1 MSLLHYNQVT
11 FLTSAPSL
19 SHCPID
25 IGREVA
31 FVGRSNVGKSSVIN
45 SLTNVKQLARV
56 AKVPGRTQA
65 INFFTLTKDLRLV
78 DLPGYG
84 YAKVAKSLQAA
95 WEEHLAAYLQQ
106 RESLVGLILIM
117 DIRHPLK
124 ASDVMLLE
132 YVGDRQ
138 LPVHILLNKSD
149 KLKRNQ
155 INMTLTEVRQVLEKD
170 YPLVTIQAFSCF
182 NKSGV
187 EEARAKITQ
196 LLQAPMG

>member
-1 MSLLHYNQVT
+1 MSLLPYNQVI

-19 SHCPID
+19 AHCPND
-25 IGREVA
+25 LGHEVA

-65 INFFTLTKDLRLV
+65 INFFQLTDELRLV

-95 WEEHLAAYLQQ
+95 WEAHMTAYLRE

-124 ASDVMLLE
+124 SSDLTLLE
-132 YVGDRQ
+132 YIRDRE
-138 LPVHILLNKSD
+138 LPVHVLLNKSD
-149 KLKRNQ
+149 KLKRSQVNK
-155 INMTLTEVRQVLEKD
+155 TVFEVTQELEKI
-170 YPLVTIQAFSCF
+170 YPRVTIQAFSCF

-187 EEARAKITQ
+187 EEARLKITQ
-196 LLQAPMG
+196 LLTS